1 MRFTR
6 THPSASLATATA
18 TFGLS
23 RSFTAVCASP
33 YDRSAVRPTTF
44 NSHPPRMDIHSTRR
58 SFQRTSASLPLPL
71 SLLFPRYL
79 SAIHPSF
86 SLPFPICIRNP
97 CLSVSYTRLTKYY
110 TVNISRKESLN
121 AAKTA
126 NSYAQSVIPY
136 NIACLGDAR
145 CLHHAN
151 RLFDRHRY
159 LLLVTCFVHPFPS
172 MNCKSFVPR

>member
-6 THPSASLATATA
+6 TRPSTSLAATA
-18 TFGLS
+18 AAFSLS
-23 RSFTAVCASP
+23 RSFAAVCASS
-33 YDRSAVRPTTF
+33 YDRSAVRLTTF
-44 NSHPPRMDIHSTRR
+44 NSHPPRIDIHSTRR
-58 SFQRTSASLPLPL
+58 SFQRTSITLPLSLTLSL

-97 CLSVSYTRLTKYY
+97 CLSVGYTRLTKYH
-110 TVNISRKESLN
+110 TVNISRKESVN

-126 NSYAQSVIPY
+126 NSYVQSIVPC
-136 NIACLGDAR
+136 NIACLEDDR

-151 RLFDRHRY
+151 RLFDRHIY
-159 LLLVTCFVHPFPS
+159 LLLVTCFVHLF
-172 MNCKSFVPR
+172 